1 MPSVSVGWAIAP
13 ERSLGGCWRESYILG
28 MSDPARSSAPPA
40 PEPALP
46 SLDRPTHRFPEG
58 AFTPEELAVMDGI
71 DPVDPAAALA
81 WMLGEGPDPWLE
93 RSR

>member
-1 MPSVSVGWAIAP
+1 
-13 ERSLGGCWRESYILG
+13 
-28 MSDPARSSAPPA
+28 MSDPVQSSAPPA
-40 PEPALP
+40 PALP
-46 SLDRPTHRFPEG
+46 SLEHPTHRFPEG
-58 AFTPEELAVMDGI
+58 PFTPEELAVMDGI